1 MWPRQRCVRFAQTPK
16 PLSIGNCSMH
26 STICTIGFAGKTAEE
41 FFHLLQQ
48 AGVKKV
54 IDIREN
60 RVGQLSGFAKYP
72 DIVFF
77 LERVA
82 GIAYA
87 YEPALAPTPEMRKAY
102 RKSKDWSAY
111 ESSFRELMQGRG
123 IPEQLAPPEFEGTV
137 ALLCAEPGP
146 EKCHRRLVAELLA
159 ALWRTQS
166 HVVEIRHLLS
176 EKSALGLR
184 KRKRASAGD
193 DGTPHK

>member
-1 MWPRQRCVRFAQTPK
+1 
-16 PLSIGNCSMH
+16 MH
-26 STICTIGFAGKTAEE
+26 FTICTIGFAGKTAEE
-41 FFHLLQQ
+41 FFDLLQQ

-72 DIVFF
+72 GIVFF

-82 GIAYA
+82 GIAYG
-87 YEPALAPTPEMRKAY
+87 YEPVLAPTPEIRKAY
-102 RKSKDWSAY
+102 RRAKDWSAY
-111 ESSFRELMQGRG
+111 ESSFLQLMRDRG
-123 IPEQLAPPEFEGTV
+123 IPEQLEPSQFEGTV
-137 ALLCAEPGP
+137 ALLCSEPGP

-159 ALWRTQS
+159 EYWRSQS

-176 EKSALGLR
+176 KKHAPSLR
-184 KRKRASAGD
+184 KRKRPSAGD